1 MNGWPFCNLQIFL
14 IINDAI
20 GTCIEEK
27 LASPLLKP
35 GRMSTIFGPA
45 VGPDCLRLWLYRRI
59 LIDPKRM
66 DAFS

>member
-27 LASPLLKP
+27 LAIASFEAPPHEHDLRSGGGTGLSTPLVI
-35 GRMSTIFGPA
+35 STNS
-45 VGPDCLRLWLYRRI
+45 DR
-59 LIDPKRM
+59 
-66 DAFS
+66 S